1 MNINLKKRF
10 AILASAVAMMLVFIP
25 ASNAA
30 HQCQPTQVQTGT
42 QQVQTGTKQ
51 VRTGTSYIPI
61 YEPRP
66 IFSTV
71 PIYETQPVYSSRY
84 VPTEYG
90 YRTVENGTKITGYQW
105 VSKTGSVTTPVT
117 TYFHQNHWKAAGHT
131 APCSSTE
138 PITACGAHGS
148 DWLHHH
154 MYSKDVLVKE
164 YFTYSAYEPIYGP
177 AYITERYVISAGH
190 IEEYQSGTKQVK
202 VGTEQVQTGTQN
214 VKIGTDIVP
223 VYEDRPI
230 YTTLHIYEIVCIPIT
245 DTATP
250 TPVATPVATSTPAP
264 TPTFT
269 PAPPTPTPT
278 FTPAPTPPPSTNTL
292 IYRANGGTGSVPP
305 SVSVNTGSMV
315 NLAGAGSLFRTGYT
329 FTGWSTSPSGS
340 TIGSLVVNSN
350 TTVYAVWVLQG
361 STKVR
366 PS

>member
-1 MNINLKKRF
+1 
-10 AILASAVAMMLVFIP
+10 
-25 ASNAA
+25 
-30 HQCQPTQVQTGT
+30 
-42 QQVQTGTKQ
+42 
-51 VRTGTSYIPI
+51 
-61 YEPRP
+61 
-66 IFSTV
+66 
-71 PIYETQPVYSSRY
+71 
-84 VPTEYG
+84 
-90 YRTVENGTKITGYQW
+90 
-105 VSKTGSVTTPVT
+105 
-117 TYFHQNHWKAAGHT
+117 
-131 APCSSTE
+131 
-138 PITACGAHGS
+138 
-148 DWLHHH
+148 